1 MATVDPTVRRV
12 AVLLPQI
19 AKNLRA
25 PILLDRVRR
34 GLTTSQLFTLLL
46 LNEAEH
52 SSLSMSELAGELG
65 VSLPTA
71 TGLVDR
77 LVREKLV
84 ARKGSGED
92 RRVVLVTITRQ
103 GRVVIRRVMSVL
115 DELLARMLSAM
126 TDEEQESVVRAAERI
141 FELSVMIREEE
152 RGAPDGPHGRRAP
165 VRAEVRAR

>member
-1 MATVDPTVRRV
+1 MSTADPTVRRI

-34 GLTTSQLFTLLL
+34 GLTTSQLLTLLL
-46 LNEAEH
+46 LDEAGQ
-52 SSLSMSELAGELG
+52 SSLSMGELAGELG

-103 GRVVIRRVMSVL
+103 GRVVIRRVLRVL
-115 DELLARMLSAM
+115 DELLARTLSAM

-152 RGAPDGPHGRRAP
+152 RGVPEGPQGRKAP
-165 VRAEVRAR
+165 VHAEVQAR